1 MKEYLFY
8 YYAAYEGIDTY
19 TSIKDYIQADNL
31 KKAWMEAAER
41 AVMQF
46 GNSLDHI
53 ELVTIIEK

>member
-8 YYAAYEGIDTY
+8 YYAVYEGINTY
-19 TSIKDYIQADNL
+19 RSIKDYIQADNL
-31 KKAWMEAAER
+31 KIAWIEAAER

>member
-1 MKEYLFY
+1 MKTYLFY
-8 YYAAYEGIDTY
+8 YYAVCEHLKTY
-19 TSIKDYIQADNL
+19 RSIKDYIQADNL
-31 KKAWMEAAER
+31 KKAWIQAAER